1 MLATIGR
8 LTRSYGVSLRTL
20 RYYEQIGLIESVRAE
35 GSAYRSYDERNCAR
49 LSQIILLRKLR
60 IPLAQIGELI
70 ERDDTAFAIEVF
82 KENLMAVS
90 AQADALS
97 AIRSVLEELIRKLK
111 GAGNVILSDRLL
123 SDRLLND
130 DSLRALIRC
139 AEPAIPQQFKEV
151 INVNELNTAE
161 KALTVLT
168 DVRIIYLPPATVAAS
183 HFVCDEP
190 ERAAGD
196 LIAEFAR
203 SVNITEVKPDV
214 RLYGFNS
221 PNPVDESN
229 AHGYEFWLTIPED
242 MDVPAPLIKKRFKG
256 GLYAAH
262 MIKMGDFHEWQWL
275 DDWLKSS
282 KEYEYNGSG
291 SPENMFD
298 SLEEHLN
305 VYTYLRSETPDNSY
319 TQLDLLIPV
328 RRK

>member
-35 GSAYRSYDERNCAR
+35 GSAYRLYDERNCAR

-60 IPLAQIGELI
+60 IPLARIGELI

-82 KENLMAVS
+82 RENLMAVS
-90 AQADALS
+90 TQADALS
-97 AIRSVLEELIRKLK
+97 AIRSILEELIIRLK
-111 GAGNVILSDRLL
+111 GARNAVL

-139 AEPAIPQQFKEV
+139 AEPAITRQFKEV
-151 INVNELNTAE
+151 ITVNELNNAD
-161 KALTVLT
+161 KALNVLT

-183 HFVCDEP
+183 HFICDEP

-196 LIAEFAR
+196 QIAEFAR

-214 RLYGFNS
+214 RMYGFNS

-242 MDVPAPLIKKRFKG
+242 MDVPAPLVKKRFKG

-291 SPENMFD
+291 SPDNMFD

-319 TQLDLLIPV
+319 TQLDLLITV
-328 RRK
+328 RKK